1 MRALIIDDEPLSR
14 AALASVLAGR
24 SDIEQFDSAGDA
36 VEALDKISAAN
47 YNVLLVDINMPETSG
62 LELLDRVKWR
72 ETPPPSIIFVTAY
85 EEHALAAFSKH
96 AVDYVLKPFSRERI
110 DAALDVALRR
120 NAGER
125 AAKLIEQLPQ
135 LQKQA
140 HETSTKIAIKAQG
153 RILFI
158 EPEDVISVEAD
169 RNYVLLRRVAG
180 SYLLRESIS
189 VIADKLK
196 AFGFIRIHRSVLINS
211 AYVDE
216 IQPLP
221 TGDYGLR
228 LRSGKEYTVT
238 RSYRQNLKGIAASWI
253 GTDGFR

>member
-14 AALASVLAGR
+14 AALESVLAR
-24 SDIEQFDSAGDA
+24 RTDIEQFDSAGDA
-36 VEALDKISAAN
+36 VEALDKISGAN
-47 YNVLLVDINMPETSG
+47 YHVLLVDINMPETSG

-72 ETPPPSIIFVTAY
+72 ETPLPSIIFVTAY

-110 DAALDVALRR
+110 DAALDAALRR

-135 LQKQA
+135 LQNRA

-158 EPEDVISVEAD
+158 EPEEVISVEAEG
-169 RNYVLLRRVAG
+169 NYVLLRRVAD

-216 IQPLP
+216 IQPLQ

-228 LRSGKEYTVT
+228 LRGGKKYTVT

>member
-24 SDIEQFDSAGDA
+24 ADIEQFDSAADA
-36 VEALDKISAAN
+36 VEALDKISATD
-47 YNVLLVDINMPETSG
+47 YDVLLVDISMPETSG
-62 LELLDRVKWR
+62 IELLDRVKWR
-72 ETPPPSIIFVTAY
+72 EAPLPSIIFVTAY
-85 EEHALAAFSKH
+85 QEHALAAFSKH

-110 DAALDVALRR
+110 DAALDTALRR
-120 NAGER
+120 SAGEK
-125 AAKLIEQLPQ
+125 AARLIEQFPSLAPG
-135 LQKQA
+135 K
-140 HETSTKIAIKAQG
+140 STKIAIKAQG

-158 EPEDVISVEAD
+158 EPQEVISVEAD
-169 RNYVLLRRVAG
+169 RNYVLLRRETD

-196 AFGFIRIHRSVLINS
+196 SFGFIRIHRSVLINS
-211 AYVDE
+211 AYVE
-216 IQPLP
+216 QIQPLP
-221 TGDYGLR
+221 TGEYGLR
-228 LRSGKEYTVT
+228 LRCGKEYTVT

>member
-1 MRALIIDDEPLSR
+1 M
-14 AALASVLAGR
+14 
-24 SDIEQFDSAGDA
+24 
-36 VEALDKISAAN
+36 
-47 YNVLLVDINMPETSG
+47 
-62 LELLDRVKWR
+62 
-72 ETPPPSIIFVTAY
+72 TAY

>member
-14 AALASVLAGR
+14 AALASVLEGR
-24 SDIEQFDSAGDA
+24 PDIEQYDSAGDA

-72 ETPPPSIIFVTAY
+72 ETPIPSIIFVTAY
-85 EEHALAAFSKH
+85 QEHALAAFSKH
-96 AVDYVLKPFSRERI
+96 AVDYVLKPFSKERI
-110 DAALDVALRR
+110 DAALDAAIRR

-135 LQKQA
+135 LQKRV

-158 EPEDVISVEAD
+158 EPEEVISVEAEG
-169 RNYVLLRRVAG
+169 NYVLLRRETG

-196 AFGFIRIHRSVLINS
+196 AFGFIRIHRSVLINA
-211 AYVDE
+211 AYVGE

-221 TGDYGLR
+221 TGDYALR
-228 LRSGKEYTVT
+228 LRCGKEYTVT

>member
-14 AALASVLAGR
+14 AALASVLAER
-24 SDIEQFDSAGDA
+24 VDIEQFDSAGDA

-72 ETPPPSIIFVTAY
+72 ETPIPSIIFVTAY
-85 EEHALAAFSKH
+85 QEHALTAFSKH

-110 DAALDVALRR
+110 DAALDAALRR

-125 AAKLIEQLPQ
+125 AAKLIEQLPH
-135 LQKQA
+135 LQKRA
-140 HETSTKIAIKAQG
+140 HEASTKIAIKAQG

-158 EPEDVISVEAD
+158 EPEAVISVEAD
-169 RNYVLLRRVAG
+169 RNYVLLRRAAD

-189 VIADKLK
+189 VIANKLK

-211 AYVDE
+211 AYVEE

-221 TGDYGLR
+221 TGEYGLR
-228 LRSGKEYTVT
+228 LRCGKEYTVT

-253 GTDGFR
+253 GTDGFC